1 MHAFVRV
8 KSRVLIFVVEN
19 PGSVTPPISGGSHLP
34 VSSLCK
40 LSEEPMLSGFG
51 GHLHTCGALKLTY
64 TYIKINKSFKNV
76 LNSYL

>member
-1 MHAFVRV
+1 MRAFVRV

-19 PGSVTPPISGGSHLP
+19 PGSVTPLISGGSHLP

-51 GHLHTCGALKLTY
+51 GGTCTH
-64 TYIKINKSFKNV
+64 V
-76 LNSYL
+76 VHLNSLIHT